1 MCQLVILTSKSQK
14 LLEIK
19 FPKKLI
25 LQQNMIFLKN
35 YKRSLLALGTLMIS
49 LWFLINYAYKKEVPV
64 SEKVAIFSGEISGFI
79 NANIAENSVVVL
91 KASVTAVRNKELVL
105 GSVISVQY
113 LESESQNFLDV
124 EKGDLVLLKGIYL
137 GYDDLFEEYKLIN
150 CILLDDE

>member
-1 MCQLVILTSKSQK
+1 MIL
-14 LLEIK
+14 
-19 FPKKLI
+19 
-25 LQQNMIFLKN
+25 LKN
-35 YKRSLLALGTLMIS
+35 YKSALLALGILMIS
-49 LWFLINYAYKKEVPV
+49 SWVLINYAYKNEVPV
-64 SEKVAIFSGEISGFI
+64 SEKTAVFSGEISDFI
-79 NANIAENSVVVL
+79 NSNIAENSVIIL
-91 KASVTAVRNKELVL
+91 KASVTAVRDKELVL